1 MALGRCEIAANSR
14 SRSAGSEVRMSMR
27 LDRTATIEFIRE
39 LAATIGLEVAFTP
52 VRPDEDGD
60 GR

>member
-1 MALGRCEIAANSR
+1 MALGRCEIAASSR
-14 SRSAGSEVRMSMR
+14 SRSAGSEVRMTMR

-39 LAATIGLEVAFTP
+39 LAASIGLQVTLSPANTP
-52 VRPDEDGD
+52 DREA